1 MKKNILFFIVFIFCF
16 HSSGA
21 FAQDVIQEKDSISI
35 YKDINNFSKKS
46 KFSRFIYKLLFRE
59 SALKAE
65 NLIPSK
71 PKKKEKVV
79 SKYQEGKIIRNITI
93 ETLDPFGYSV
103 TNEKKVPKR
112 SMEKFGN
119 SIHIRTKEVTIRNI
133 MLFKKHDKLDS
144 KLLLESE
151 RLIRSQRYIREVTI
165 VPIDIANS
173 KDSIDI
179 KIRVLDS
186 WTLIPTGSLSSSE
199 SSAKLTERNILGFGH
214 LISGNIKN
222 RFDTKERAVYA
233 QYSINNIKNTYIRLD
248 LDYAND
254 YNNDSKRSININRPF
269 YSVITKNAGGAFFEN
284 RLRTE
289 QFPVLD
295 TISLQN
301 VSYDF
306 QEYWYGRAFK
316 INPKSNPERYFNNM
330 VLALTYNQKVFGQ
343 MPAAVLDP
351 TSYFSN
357 EKNWIGMIGF
367 SKQKFYQDK
376 FVFNYNITEDIP
388 YGENIALI
396 VGHQEKNSNSRMYTG
411 LSVSFGRKYSF
422 GYASGFAEWGSFY
435 DAGFTEQTT
444 FKMGFNYFSPLI
456 SWGNWRFRQF
466 VKPTYVWGNNRDDS
480 FKDRLNLLDEDGLPG
495 FNNRLN
501 GTQKWTVSFQTQSY
515 IPGSWYGFR
524 FSPYFNTTLGSLA
537 NEKALFSS
545 KVYSK
550 FSIGALINNDFL
562 VFNSFQISFSY
573 YPTIP
578 FEGDGINKF
587 NSFENT
593 NLSLYDFQLSKPG
606 YIRYE

>member
-1 MKKNILFFIVFIFCF
+1 MNKKIAVYFMFCF
-16 HSSGA
+16 CLFCEGI
-21 FAQDVIQEKDSISI
+21 FAQVKENDSTTSI
-35 YKDINNFSKKS
+35 YQDIHDLSKKS
-46 KFSRFIYKLLFRE
+46 KFNKFVYKLLFRS

-65 NLIPSK
+65 NLIPDRK
-71 PKKKEKVV
+71 PVEKPLITNK
-79 SKYQEGKIIRNITI
+79 SNGKIIRNIII
-93 ETLDPFGYSV
+93 ETLDPFGQSV
-103 TNEKKVPKR
+103 TNENKKPR
-112 SMEKFGN
+112 NGFERFGN
-119 SIHIRTKEVTIRNI
+119 SIHLKTKEFTIRN
-133 MLFKKHDKLDS
+133 
-144 KLLLESE
+144 LLLFRKNELCDSLILKESE
-151 RLIRSQRYIREVTI
+151 RLIRSQRYVREIKVT
-165 VPIDIANS
+165 PIFLGATN
-173 KDSIDI
+173 DSIDV
-179 KIRVLDS
+179 KVRVLDS
-186 WTLIPTGSLSSSE
+186 WSLIPNGSYSSNQ
-199 SSAKLTERNILGFGH
+199 SSVKLTERNLFGFGH
-214 LISGNIKN
+214 QIAGNLENK
-222 RFDTKERAVYA
+222 FSPKEQAVFARYT
-233 QYSINNIKNTYIRLD
+233 INNIKNSFIKLD
-248 LDYAND
+248 LEYTNEFS
-254 YNNDSKRSININRPF
+254 NNSRRSVDLSRPF
-269 YSVITKNAGGAFFEN
+269 YSVYAKNAGGFYFEN

-295 TISLQN
+295 TISLQK

-306 QEYWYGRAFK
+306 QEYWYGRSFK
-316 INPKSNPERYFNNM
+316 INSKSNPERYFTNM
-330 VLALTYNQKVFGQ
+330 ILALTYNQKVFGRL
-343 MPAAVLDP
+343 PEPTLDP
-351 TSYFSN
+351 SNYFSN
-357 EKNWIGMIGF
+357 EKNWVGMIGI
-367 SKQKFYQDK
+367 SRQKFYQDT

-396 VGHQEKNSNSRMYTG
+396 IGHQEKNSNSRMYTG
-411 LSVSFGRKYSF
+411 LSVSYGKKCSF

-435 DAGFTEQTT
+435 DAGLTEQTT
-444 FKMGFNYFSPLI
+444 FKMGLNYFSPLL
-456 SWGNWRFRQF
+456 SWGKWHFRQV

-480 FKDRLNLLDEDGLPG
+480 FKDRLNLLEADGLPG

>member
-1 MKKNILFFIVFIFCF
+1 MISWKGK
-16 HSSGA
+16 
-21 FAQDVIQEKDSISI
+21 AQTIEKEGDSISI
-35 YKDINNFSKKS
+35 YRDINDLSKKN
-46 KFSRFIYKLLFRE
+46 KFSRFVYKLIFKE
-59 SALKAE
+59 SALKTE
-65 NLIPSK
+65 NLVPFK
-71 PKKKEKVV
+71 PKKAEKAV
-79 SKYQEGKIIRNITI
+79 KKHQEGKIIRNITI

-112 SMEKFGN
+112 KLENFGN
-119 SIHIRTKEVTIRNI
+119 SVHIKTKEITIRNI
-133 MLFKKHDKLDS
+133 MLFKKYDKLDA

-151 RLIRSQRYIREVTI
+151 RLIRSQRYIREVKI
-165 VPIDIANS
+165 VPVDIPKN

-199 SSAKLTERNILGFGH
+199 SSVKLTERNILGFGH

-222 RFDTKERAVYA
+222 RFDNKERAVYA
-233 QYSINNIKNTYIRLD
+233 QYSINNIKNTYFRFD
-248 LDYAND
+248 LDYANEF
-254 YNNDSKRSININRPF
+254 NNDSKRSVNINRPF
-269 YSVITKNAGGAFFEN
+269 YSVITKNAGGFYFEN

-295 TISLQN
+295 TISLQK

-316 INPKSNPERYFNNM
+316 INSKSNPERYFTNM
-330 VLALTYNQKVFGQ
+330 ILALTYNQKVFGRL
-343 MPAAVLDP
+343 PEPTLDP
-351 TSYFSN
+351 SNYFSN
-357 EKNWIGMIGF
+357 EKNWIGMIGV
-367 SKQKFYQDK
+367 SRQKFYQDT

-396 VGHQEKNSNSRMYTG
+396 IGHQEKNSNSRMYTG
-411 LSVSFGRKYSF
+411 LSVSYGKKCSF

-435 DAGFTEQTT
+435 DAGLTEQTT
-444 FKMGFNYFSPLI
+444 FKMGLNYFSPLL
-456 SWGNWRFRQF
+456 SWGKWHFRQF
-466 VKPTYVWGNNRDDS
+466 VKPTYVWGNNRDES
-480 FKDRLNLLDEDGLPG
+480 FKDRLNLLEADGLPG

-524 FSPYFNTTLGSLA
+524 FSPYFNMTLGSLA

-578 FEGDGINKF
+578 FEGDDINKF

-593 NLSLYDFQLSKPG
+593 NLSLYDFQLSKPA

>member
-1 MKKNILFFIVFIFCF
+1 MISLKGNAQTIEKKSDSVSVYQNINDL
-16 HSSGA
+16 
-21 FAQDVIQEKDSISI
+21 
-35 YKDINNFSKKS
+35 SKKS
-46 KFSRFIYKLLFRE
+46 KFSRFVYKLIFKE

-65 NLIPSK
+65 NLVPFK
-71 PKKKEKVV
+71 PKKEVKVV
-79 SKYQEGKIIRNITI
+79 KKHQEGKVIRDITI

-103 TNEKKVPKR
+103 TNEKKVPKHKL
-112 SMEKFGN
+112 EHFGN
-119 SIHIRTKEVTIRNI
+119 TVHIKTKEVTIRNSI
-133 MLFKKHDKLDS
+133 LFKKYDKLDS

-165 VPIDIANS
+165 VPVDIPKN

-186 WTLIPTGSLSSSE
+186 WTLIPTGTLSSTE

-214 LISGNIKN
+214 LISGNVKN
-222 RFDTKERAVYA
+222 RFDTKERATYA
-233 QYSINNIKNTYIRLD
+233 QYSINNIKNTFVRFDFNYG
-248 LDYAND
+248 ND
-254 YNNDSKRSININRPF
+254 FDNDSRRSININRPF
-269 YSVITKNAGGAFFEN
+269 YSVIAKNAGGIYYEN
-284 RLRTE
+284 QLMTE
-289 QFPVLD
+289 LFPQGNEI
-295 TISLQN
+295 TPKQ

-306 QEYWYGRAFK
+306 QEYWYGRALK
-316 INPKSNPERYFNNM
+316 VTPKSNSERYFTNLI
-330 VLALTYNQKVFGQ
+330 LALTYNEKKFNRT
-343 MPAAVLDP
+343 PSLSLDP
-351 TSYFSN
+351 TRYFSN
-357 EKNWIGMIGF
+357 EKNWIGMIGV
-367 SKQKFYQDK
+367 SRQKFYQDT

-396 VGHQEKNSNSRMYTG
+396 IGHQEKNSNSRMYTG
-411 LSVSFGRKYSF
+411 LSVSYGKKCSF

-435 DAGFTEQTT
+435 DAGLTEQTT
-444 FKMGFNYFSPLI
+444 FRLGLNYFSPLI
-456 SWGNWRFRQF
+456 NIGNWRFRQF
-466 VKPTYVWGNNRDDS
+466 IKPTYVWGNNRDES
-480 FKDRLNLLDEDGLPG
+480 FKDRLTLLDEDGLPG

-524 FSPYFNTTLGSLA
+524 FSPYFNMTLGSLA

-578 FEGDGINKF
+578 FEGDGINKI

-593 NLSLYDFQLSKPG
+593 NLSLYDFQLSKPA
-606 YIRYE
+606 YIKYE

>member
-1 MKKNILFFIVFIFCF
+1 MKLKLFLFLFICFI
-16 HSSGA
+16 SWKGN
-21 FAQDVIQEKDSISI
+21 AQTFDKKGDSISI
-35 YKDINNFSKKS
+35 YQDIHDLSKKN
-46 KFSRFIYKLLFRE
+46 KFSRFVYKLIFSE

-71 PKKKEKVV
+71 SKKEEKLVE
-79 SKYQEGKIIRNITI
+79 KHQEGKIIRNIII

-103 TNEKKVPKR
+103 TDEKKEPKR
-112 SMEKFGN
+112 KFEKFGN
-119 SIHIRTKEVTIRNI
+119 SVHIKTKEVTIRNI
-133 MLFKKHDKLDS
+133 MLFKKHDKLDP

-151 RLIRSQRYIREVTI
+151 RLIRGQRYIREVTI
-165 VPIDIANS
+165 IPIDINNS

-186 WTLIPTGSLSSSE
+186 WTLIPTGSLSSTE

-222 RFDTKERAVYA
+222 RFDTRERAVYA
-233 QYSINNIKNTYIRLD
+233 QYTINNIKNTYFRFD
-248 LDYAND
+248 LDYANEF
-254 YNNDSKRSININRPF
+254 NNDSKRSVNINRPF
-269 YSVITKNAGGAFFEN
+269 YSVITKNAGGFYFEN

-289 QFPVLD
+289 QFPVLE
-295 TISLQN
+295 TFSLQN
-301 VSYDF
+301 ISYDF

-316 INPKSNPERYFNNM
+316 INSESNPERYFTNM
-330 VLALTYNQKVFGQ
+330 ILALTYNQKVFDRR
-343 MPAAVLDP
+343 PDAILDP
-351 TSYFSN
+351 MNYFSN
-357 EKNWIGMIGF
+357 EKNWIGIIGV
-367 SKQKFYQDK
+367 SRQKFYQDQ

-396 VGHQEKNSNSRMYTG
+396 IGHQEKNSNSRMYTG
-411 LSVSFGRKYSF
+411 LSVSYGKKYSF

-435 DAGFTEQTT
+435 DAGLTEQTT
-444 FKMGFNYFSPLI
+444 FRLGLNYFSPLI
-456 SWGNWRFRQF
+456 SWGKWHFRQF
-466 VKPTYVWGNNRDDS
+466 VKPTYVWGNNRDES
-480 FKDRLNLLDEDGLPG
+480 FKDRLTLLEEDGLPG

-501 GTQKWTVSFQTQSY
+501 GTQKWTLSFQTQSY

-524 FSPYFNTTLGSLA
+524 FSPYFNMTLGSLA

-578 FEGDGINKF
+578 FEGDNINKF

-593 NLSLYDFQLSKPG
+593 NLSLYDFQLSKPA

>member
-1 MKKNILFFIVFIFCF
+1 MKLKLFLFFFICVI
-16 HSSGA
+16 SWEGK
-21 FAQDVIQEKDSISI
+21 AQTIEKKADSISI
-35 YKDINNFSKKS
+35 YQDINDLSKRN
-46 KFSRFIYKLLFRE
+46 KFSRFVYKLIFRE

-71 PKKKEKVV
+71 PKKDEKVV
-79 SKYQEGKIIRNITI
+79 KKHQEGKIIRNITI
-93 ETLDPFGYSV
+93 ETLDPFGFSV
-103 TNEKKVPKR
+103 TDEKKLPKR
-112 SMEKFGN
+112 KLEKFGN
-119 SIHIRTKEVTIRNI
+119 AVHLKTKEVTIRNI

-151 RLIRSQRYIREVTI
+151 RLIRSQRYIREVKI
-165 VPIDIANS
+165 VPVDIPKNR
-173 KDSIDI
+173 DSIDI

-186 WTLIPTGSLSSSE
+186 WTLIPTGSLSSTE

-222 RFDTKERAVYA
+222 RFDTRERAVYA
-233 QYSINNIKNTYIRLD
+233 QYSINNIKDTYFRFD
-248 LDYAND
+248 LDYANEF
-254 YNNDSKRSININRPF
+254 NNDSKRSININRPF
-269 YSVITKNAGGAFFEN
+269 YSVIAKNAGGFYFEN
-284 RLRTE
+284 SLRTE

-306 QEYWYGRAFK
+306 QEYWYGRALK
-316 INPKSNPERYFNNM
+316 INSKSNPERYFTNLI
-330 VLALTYNQKVFGQ
+330 LALTYNQKDYGRL
-343 MPAAVLDP
+343 PDATLDP
-351 TSYFSN
+351 SNYFSN
-357 EKNWIGMIGF
+357 EKNWVGMIGI
-367 SKQKFYQDK
+367 SRQKFYQDT

-396 VGHQEKNSNSRMYTG
+396 IGHQEKNSNSRMYTG
-411 LSVSFGRKYSF
+411 LSVSYGKKYAF
-422 GYASGFAEWGSFY
+422 GYASGFVEWGSFY

-444 FKMGFNYFSPLI
+444 FRLGLNYFSPLI
-456 SWGNWRFRQF
+456 NLGSWRFRQF
-466 VKPTYVWGNNRDDS
+466 IKPTYVWGNNRDES
-480 FKDRLNLLDEDGLPG
+480 FKDRLTLLEDDGLPG

-501 GTQKWTVSFQTQSY
+501 GTQKWTLSFQTQSY

-524 FSPYFNTTLGSLA
+524 FSPYVNMTLGSLA
-537 NEKALFSS
+537 SEKALFSS

-587 NSFENT
+587 NSLENT
-593 NLSLYDFQLSKPG
+593 NLSLYDFQLSKPA

>member
-1 MKKNILFFIVFIFCF
+1 MKLKLFLFFFICVI
-16 HSSGA
+16 SWEGK
-21 FAQDVIQEKDSISI
+21 AQTIEKKADSISI
-35 YKDINNFSKKS
+35 YQDINDLSKRN
-46 KFSRFIYKLLFRE
+46 KFSRFVYKLIFRE

-71 PKKKEKVV
+71 PKKEEKVV
-79 SKYQEGKIIRNITI
+79 KKHQEGKIIRNITI
-93 ETLDPFGYSV
+93 ETLDPFGFSV
-103 TNEKKVPKR
+103 TDEKKLPKR
-112 SMEKFGN
+112 KLEKFGN
-119 SIHIRTKEVTIRNI
+119 SVHLKTKEVTIRNI
-133 MLFKKHDKLDS
+133 MLFRKHDKLDS

-165 VPIDIANS
+165 FPVDIPKN

-186 WTLIPTGSLSSSE
+186 WTLIPTGSLSSTE

-222 RFDTKERAVYA
+222 RFDTRERAVYA
-233 QYSINNIKNTYIRLD
+233 QYSINNIKDTYFRFD
-248 LDYAND
+248 LDYANEF
-254 YNNDSKRSININRPF
+254 NNDSKRSININRPF
-269 YSVITKNAGGAFFEN
+269 YSVIAKNAGGFYFEN
-284 RLRTE
+284 SLRTE

-316 INPKSNPERYFNNM
+316 INSKSNPERYFTNLI
-330 VLALTYNQKVFGQ
+330 LALTYNQKVFGR
-343 MPAAVLDP
+343 MPEATLDP
-351 TSYFSN
+351 SNYFSN
-357 EKNWIGMIGF
+357 EKNWIGMIGV
-367 SKQKFYQDK
+367 SKQKFYQDT

-396 VGHQEKNSNSRMYTG
+396 IGHQEKNSNSRMYTG
-411 LSVSFGRKYSF
+411 LSVSYGKKYSF

-444 FKMGFNYFSPLI
+444 FRLGLNYFSPLI
-456 SWGNWRFRQF
+456 NLGSWRFRQF
-466 VKPTYVWGNNRDDS
+466 IKPTYVWGNNRDES
-480 FKDRLNLLDEDGLPG
+480 FKDRLIFFEEDGLPG
-495 FNNRLN
+495 FNSRLN
-501 GTQKWTVSFQTQSY
+501 GTQKWTLSFQTQSY

-524 FSPYFNTTLGSLA
+524 FSPYLNMTLGSLA
-537 NEKALFSS
+537 NEKTLFSS

-587 NSFENT
+587 NSLENT
-593 NLSLYDFQLSKPG
+593 NLSLYDFQLSKPA

>member
-1 MKKNILFFIVFIFCF
+1 MISLKGNAQTIEKKSDSVSVYQNINDL
-16 HSSGA
+16 
-21 FAQDVIQEKDSISI
+21 
-35 YKDINNFSKKS
+35 SKKS
-46 KFSRFIYKLLFRE
+46 KFSRFVYKLIFKE

-65 NLIPSK
+65 NLVPFK
-71 PKKKEKVV
+71 PKKEVKVV
-79 SKYQEGKIIRNITI
+79 KKHQEGKVIRNITI

-103 TNEKKVPKR
+103 TNEKKVPKHKL
-112 SMEKFGN
+112 EHFGN
-119 SIHIRTKEVTIRNI
+119 TVHIKTKEVTIRNSI
-133 MLFKKHDKLDS
+133 LFKKYDKLDS

-165 VPIDIANS
+165 VPVDIPKN

-186 WTLIPTGSLSSSE
+186 WTLIPTGSLSSTE

-214 LISGNIKN
+214 LISGNVKN
-222 RFDTKERAVYA
+222 RFDTKELATYA
-233 QYSINNIKNTYIRLD
+233 QYSINNIKNTFVRFDFNYG
-248 LDYAND
+248 ND
-254 YNNDSKRSININRPF
+254 FDNDSRRSININRPF
-269 YSVITKNAGGAFFEN
+269 YSVIAKNAGGIYYEN
-284 RLRTE
+284 QLMTE
-289 QFPVLD
+289 LFPQGNE
-295 TISLQN
+295 ISPKQ

-306 QEYWYGRAFK
+306 QEYWYGRALK
-316 INPKSNPERYFNNM
+316 VSPKSNSERHFTNLI
-330 VLALTYNQKVFGQ
+330 LALTYNEKKFNRT
-343 MPAAVLDP
+343 PSLSLDP
-351 TSYFSN
+351 TRYFSN
-357 EKNWIGMIGF
+357 EKNWIGMIGV
-367 SKQKFYQDK
+367 SRQKFYQDT

-396 VGHQEKNSNSRMYTG
+396 IGHQEKNSNSRMYTG
-411 LSVSFGRKYSF
+411 LSVSYGKKCSF

-435 DAGFTEQTT
+435 DAGLTEQTT
-444 FKMGFNYFSPLI
+444 FRLGLNYFSPLI
-456 SWGNWRFRQF
+456 NIGNWRFRQF
-466 VKPTYVWGNNRDDS
+466 IKPTYVWGNNRDES
-480 FKDRLNLLDEDGLPG
+480 FKDRLTLLDEDGLPG

-524 FSPYFNTTLGSLA
+524 FSPYFNMTLGSLA

-578 FEGDGINKF
+578 FEGDGINKI

-593 NLSLYDFQLSKPG
+593 NLSLYDFQLSKPA
-606 YIRYE
+606 YIKYE

>member
-1 MKKNILFFIVFIFCF
+1 MISWKGN
-16 HSSGA
+16 
-21 FAQDVIQEKDSISI
+21 AQTIEKEGDSISI
-35 YKDINNFSKKS
+35 YRDINDLSKKN
-46 KFSRFIYKLLFRE
+46 KFSRFVYKLIFKE

-65 NLIPSK
+65 NLVPFK
-71 PKKKEKVV
+71 PKKAEKAV
-79 SKYQEGKIIRNITI
+79 KKHQEGKIIRNITI

-112 SMEKFGN
+112 KLENFGN
-119 SIHIRTKEVTIRNI
+119 SVHIKTKEITIRNI
-133 MLFKKHDKLDS
+133 MLFKKYDKLDA

-151 RLIRSQRYIREVTI
+151 RLIRSQRYIREVKI
-165 VPIDIANS
+165 VPVDIPKN

-199 SSAKLTERNILGFGH
+199 SSVKLTERNILGFGH

-233 QYSINNIKNTYIRLD
+233 QYSINNIKNTYFRFD
-248 LDYAND
+248 LDYANEF
-254 YNNDSKRSININRPF
+254 NNDSKRSVNINRSF
-269 YSVITKNAGGAFFEN
+269 YSVITKNAGGFYFEN

-295 TISLQN
+295 TISLQK

-306 QEYWYGRAFK
+306 QEYWFGRAFK
-316 INPKSNPERYFNNM
+316 INSKSNPERYFTNM
-330 VLALTYNQKVFGQ
+330 ILALTYNQKVFGRL
-343 MPAAVLDP
+343 PEPTLDP
-351 TSYFSN
+351 SNYFSN
-357 EKNWIGMIGF
+357 EKNWIGMIGV
-367 SKQKFYQDK
+367 SRQKFYQDT

-396 VGHQEKNSNSRMYTG
+396 IGHQEKNSNSRMYTG
-411 LSVSFGRKYSF
+411 LSVSYGKKCSF

-435 DAGFTEQTT
+435 DAGLTEQTT
-444 FKMGFNYFSPLI
+444 FKMGLNYFSPLL
-456 SWGNWRFRQF
+456 SWGKWHFRQF
-466 VKPTYVWGNNRDDS
+466 VKPTYVWGNNRDES
-480 FKDRLNLLDEDGLPG
+480 FKDRLNLLEADGLPG

-524 FSPYFNTTLGSLA
+524 FSPYFNMTLGSLA

-606 YIRYE
+606 YILYE

>member
-1 MKKNILFFIVFIFCF
+1 MKLKLFLFFFICVI
-16 HSSGA
+16 SWEGK
-21 FAQDVIQEKDSISI
+21 AQNIEKKTDSISI
-35 YKDINNFSKKS
+35 YQDINDLSKRN
-46 KFSRFIYKLLFRE
+46 KFSRFVYKLIFRE

-71 PKKKEKVV
+71 PKKDEKVV
-79 SKYQEGKIIRNITI
+79 KKHQEGKIIRNITI
-93 ETLDPFGYSV
+93 ETLDPFGFSV
-103 TNEKKVPKR
+103 TDEKKLPKR
-112 SMEKFGN
+112 KLEKFGN
-119 SIHIRTKEVTIRNI
+119 SVHLKTKEVTIRNI
-133 MLFKKHDKLDS
+133 MLFRKHDKLDA

-165 VPIDIANS
+165 VPVDIPKN

-186 WTLIPTGSLSSSE
+186 WTLIPTGSLSSTE

-222 RFDTKERAVYA
+222 RFDTRERAVYA
-233 QYSINNIKNTYIRLD
+233 QYSINNIKDTYFRFD
-248 LDYAND
+248 LDYANEF
-254 YNNDSKRSININRPF
+254 NNDSKRSININRPF
-269 YSVITKNAGGAFFEN
+269 YSVIAKNAGGFYFEN
-284 RLRTE
+284 SLRTE

-316 INPKSNPERYFNNM
+316 INSKSNPERYFTNLI
-330 VLALTYNQKVFGQ
+330 LALTYNQKVFGR
-343 MPAAVLDP
+343 MPEATLDP
-351 TSYFSN
+351 SNYFSN
-357 EKNWIGMIGF
+357 EKNWIGMIGV
-367 SKQKFYQDK
+367 SKQKFYQDT

-396 VGHQEKNSNSRMYTG
+396 IGHQEKNSNSRMYTG
-411 LSVSFGRKYSF
+411 LSVSYGKKYSF

-444 FKMGFNYFSPLI
+444 FRLGLNYFSPLI
-456 SWGNWRFRQF
+456 NLGSWRFRQF
-466 VKPTYVWGNNRDDS
+466 IKPTYVWGNNRDES
-480 FKDRLNLLDEDGLPG
+480 FKDRLIFFEADGLPG
-495 FNNRLN
+495 FNSRLN
-501 GTQKWTVSFQTQSY
+501 GTQKWTLSFQTQSY

-524 FSPYFNTTLGSLA
+524 FSPYLNMTLGSLA

-587 NSFENT
+587 NSLENT
-593 NLSLYDFQLSKPG
+593 NLSLYDFQLSKPA

>member
-1 MKKNILFFIVFIFCF
+1 MKLNLILFFCICII
-16 HSSGA
+16 SLKGK
-21 FAQDVIQEKDSISI
+21 AQTVEKKADSISI
-35 YKDINNFSKKS
+35 YQDINDLSKKS
-46 KFSRFIYKLLFRE
+46 KFSRFVYKLIFKE

-65 NLIPSK
+65 NLVPFK
-71 PKKKEKVV
+71 PKKAEKAV
-79 SKYQEGKIIRNITI
+79 KKHQEGKIIRNITI

-112 SMEKFGN
+112 KLENFGN
-119 SIHIRTKEVTIRNI
+119 SVHIKTKEITIRNI
-133 MLFKKHDKLDS
+133 MLFKKYDKLDA

-151 RLIRSQRYIREVTI
+151 RLIRSQRYIREVKI
-165 VPIDIANS
+165 VPVDIPKN

-199 SSAKLTERNILGFGH
+199 SSVKLTERNILGFGH
-214 LISGNIKN
+214 LISGNVRN

-233 QYSINNIKNTYIRLD
+233 QYSINNIKNTYFRFD
-248 LDYAND
+248 LDYANEF
-254 YNNDSKRSININRPF
+254 NNDSKRSVNINRPF
-269 YSVITKNAGGAFFEN
+269 YSVITKNAGGFYFEN

-295 TISLQN
+295 TISLQK

-316 INPKSNPERYFNNM
+316 INSKSNPERYFTNL
-330 VLALTYNQKVFGQ
+330 VLALTYNQKDYGRL
-343 MPAAVLDP
+343 PDATLDP
-351 TSYFSN
+351 SNYFSN
-357 EKNWIGMIGF
+357 EKNWVGMIGV
-367 SKQKFYQDK
+367 SRQKFYQDT

-396 VGHQEKNSNSRMYTG
+396 IGHQEKNSNSRMYTG
-411 LSVSFGRKYSF
+411 LSVSYGKKCSF

-435 DAGFTEQTT
+435 DAGLTEQTT
-444 FKMGFNYFSPLI
+444 FKMGLNYFSPLL
-456 SWGNWRFRQF
+456 SWGKWHFRQF
-466 VKPTYVWGNNRDDS
+466 VKPTYVWGNNRDES
-480 FKDRLNLLDEDGLPG
+480 FKDRLNLLEADGLPG
-495 FNNRLN
+495 FNNRFN

-537 NEKALFSS
+537 NDKALFSS

>member
-1 MKKNILFFIVFIFCF
+1 MKLKLFLFFFICVI
-16 HSSGA
+16 SWEGK
-21 FAQDVIQEKDSISI
+21 AQTIEKKADSISI
-35 YKDINNFSKKS
+35 YQDINDLSKRN
-46 KFSRFIYKLLFRE
+46 KFSRFVYKLIFRE

-71 PKKKEKVV
+71 PKKEEKIV
-79 SKYQEGKIIRNITI
+79 KKHQEGKIIRNITI
-93 ETLDPFGYSV
+93 ETLDPFGFSV
-103 TNEKKVPKR
+103 TDEKKLPKR
-112 SMEKFGN
+112 KLENFGN
-119 SIHIRTKEVTIRNI
+119 SVHIKTKEITIRNI
-133 MLFKKHDKLDS
+133 MLFKKYDKLDA

-151 RLIRSQRYIREVTI
+151 RLIRSQRYIREVKI
-165 VPIDIANS
+165 VPVDIPKN

-199 SSAKLTERNILGFGH
+199 SSVKLTERNILGFGH

-233 QYSINNIKNTYIRLD
+233 QYSINNIKNTYFRFD
-248 LDYAND
+248 LDYANEF
-254 YNNDSKRSININRPF
+254 NNDSKRSVNINRPF
-269 YSVITKNAGGAFFEN
+269 YSVITKNAGGFYFEN

-295 TISLQN
+295 TISLQK

-316 INPKSNPERYFNNM
+316 INSKSNPERYFTNM
-330 VLALTYNQKVFGQ
+330 ILALTYNQKVFGKI
-343 MPAAVLDP
+343 PEATLDP
-351 TSYFSN
+351 SNYFSN
-357 EKNWIGMIGF
+357 EKNWIGMIGV
-367 SKQKFYQDK
+367 SRQKFYQDT

-396 VGHQEKNSNSRMYTG
+396 IGHQEKNSNSRMYTG
-411 LSVSFGRKYSF
+411 LSVSYGKKCSF

-435 DAGFTEQTT
+435 DAGLTEQTT
-444 FKMGFNYFSPLI
+444 FKLGLNYFSPLL
-456 SWGNWRFRQF
+456 SWGKWHFRQF
-466 VKPTYVWGNNRDDS
+466 VKPTYVWGNNRDES
-480 FKDRLNLLDEDGLPG
+480 FKDRLNLLEADGLPG

-606 YIRYE
+606 YILYE

>member
-1 MKKNILFFIVFIFCF
+1 MKLKLFLFFFIC
-16 HSSGA
+16 
-21 FAQDVIQEKDSISI
+21 VISWEGKGQTIEKKADSISI
-35 YKDINNFSKKS
+35 YQDINDLSKRN
-46 KFSRFIYKLLFRE
+46 KFSRFVYKLIFRE

-71 PKKKEKVV
+71 PKKEEKIV
-79 SKYQEGKIIRNITI
+79 KKHQEGKIIRNITI
-93 ETLDPFGYSV
+93 ETLDPFGFSV
-103 TNEKKVPKR
+103 TDEKKLPKR
-112 SMEKFGN
+112 KLENFGN
-119 SIHIRTKEVTIRNI
+119 SVHIKTKEITIRNI
-133 MLFKKHDKLDS
+133 MLFKKNDKLDA

-165 VPIDIANS
+165 VPVDIPKN

-186 WTLIPTGSLSSSE
+186 WTLIPTGSLSSTE

-233 QYSINNIKNTYIRLD
+233 QYSINNIKNTYFRFD
-248 LDYAND
+248 LDYANEF
-254 YNNDSKRSININRPF
+254 NNDSKRSVNINRPF
-269 YSVITKNAGGAFFEN
+269 YSVIAKNAGGFYFEN
-284 RLRTE
+284 SLRTE

-316 INPKSNPERYFNNM
+316 INSKSNPERYFTNLI
-330 VLALTYNQKVFGQ
+330 LALTYNQKVFGR
-343 MPAAVLDP
+343 MPEATLDP
-351 TSYFSN
+351 SNYFSN
-357 EKNWIGMIGF
+357 EKNWIGMIGV
-367 SKQKFYQDK
+367 SKQKFYQDT

-396 VGHQEKNSNSRMYTG
+396 IGHQEKNSNSRMYTG
-411 LSVSFGRKYSF
+411 LSVSYGKKYSF

-444 FKMGFNYFSPLI
+444 FRLGLNYFSPLI
-456 SWGNWRFRQF
+456 NLGSWRFRQF
-466 VKPTYVWGNNRDDS
+466 IKPTYVWGNNRDES
-480 FKDRLNLLDEDGLPG
+480 FKDRLTLLEEDGLPG

-501 GTQKWTVSFQTQSY
+501 GTQKWTLSFQTQSY

-524 FSPYFNTTLGSLA
+524 FSPYLNMTLGSLA

-587 NSFENT
+587 NSLENT
-593 NLSLYDFQLSKPG
+593 NLSLYDFQLSKPA

>member
-1 MKKNILFFIVFIFCF
+1 MKLKLFLFLCICII
-16 HSSGA
+16 SWNGK
-21 FAQDVIQEKDSISI
+21 AQTVDKKGDSISI
-35 YKDINNFSKKS
+35 YQDINDLSKRN
-46 KFSRFIYKLLFRE
+46 KFSRFVYKLIFRE
-59 SALKAE
+59 SALKVE

-71 PKKKEKVV
+71 PKKEEKIV
-79 SKYQEGKIIRNITI
+79 KKHQEGKIIRNITI

-103 TNEKKVPKR
+103 TDEKKVPKR
-112 SMEKFGN
+112 KFEKFGN
-119 SIHIRTKEVTIRNI
+119 SVHLKTKEVTIRNI
-133 MLFKKHDKLDS
+133 MLFKKHDTLDS

-151 RLIRSQRYIREVTI
+151 RLIRSQRYIREVKI
-165 VPIDIANS
+165 VPIDIPNS
-173 KDSIDI
+173 KDSIDV

-186 WTLIPTGSLSSSE
+186 WTLIPTCSLSSTE

-222 RFDTKERAVYA
+222 RFETRERAVYA
-233 QYSINNIKNTYIRLD
+233 QYSINNIKDTYFRFD
-248 LDYAND
+248 LDYANEF
-254 YNNDSKRSININRPF
+254 NNDSKRSVNINRPF
-269 YSVITKNAGGAFFEN
+269 YSVIAKNAGGFYFEN
-284 RLRTE
+284 SLRTE

-316 INPKSNPERYFNNM
+316 INSKSNSERYFTNLI
-330 VLALTYNQKVFGQ
+330 LALTYNQKVFGR
-343 MPAAVLDP
+343 MPEATLDP
-351 TSYFSN
+351 SNYFSN
-357 EKNWIGMIGF
+357 EKNWIGMIGV
-367 SKQKFYQDK
+367 SKQKFYQDT

-396 VGHQEKNSNSRMYTG
+396 IGHQEKNSNSRMYTG
-411 LSVSFGRKYSF
+411 LSVSYGKKYSF

-444 FKMGFNYFSPLI
+444 FRLGLNYFSPLI
-456 SWGNWRFRQF
+456 NLGSWRFRQF
-466 VKPTYVWGNNRDDS
+466 IKPTYVWGNNRDES
-480 FKDRLNLLDEDGLPG
+480 FKDRLIFFEADGLPG
-495 FNNRLN
+495 FNSRLN
-501 GTQKWTVSFQTQSY
+501 GTQKWTLSFQTQSY

-524 FSPYFNTTLGSLA
+524 FSPYLNMTLGSLA

-587 NSFENT
+587 NSLENT
-593 NLSLYDFQLSKPG
+593 NLSLYDFQLSKPA

>member
-1 MKKNILFFIVFIFCF
+1 
-16 HSSGA
+16 
-21 FAQDVIQEKDSISI
+21 
-35 YKDINNFSKKS
+35 
-46 KFSRFIYKLLFRE
+46 
-59 SALKAE
+59 
-65 NLIPSK
+65 
-71 PKKKEKVV
+71 
-79 SKYQEGKIIRNITI
+79 
-93 ETLDPFGYSV
+93 
-103 TNEKKVPKR
+103 
-112 SMEKFGN
+112 MEKFGN

-222 RFDTKERAVYA
+222 RFDTNERAVYA

-343 MPAAVLDP
+343 MPEAVLDP

-396 VGHQEKNSNSRMYTG
+396 VGHQEKNSNSRLYTG

-435 DAGFTEQTT
+435 DAGLTEQTT
-444 FKMGFNYFSPLI
+444 FKLGLNYFSPLI

-480 FKDRLNLLDEDGLPG
+480 FKDRLTLLDEDGLPG

-593 NLSLYDFQLSKPG
+593 NLSFYDFQLSKPG

>member
-1 MKKNILFFIVFIFCF
+1 MISWKGK
-16 HSSGA
+16 
-21 FAQDVIQEKDSISI
+21 AQTIEKEGDSVSI
-35 YKDINNFSKKS
+35 YHDINDLSKKS
-46 KFSRFIYKLLFRE
+46 KFSRFVYKLVFKE

-65 NLIPSK
+65 NLVPFK
-71 PKKKEKVV
+71 PKKKKKIV
-79 SKYQEGKIIRNITI
+79 SAHQEGRVIRNISI
-93 ETLDPFGYSV
+93 ETLDPFGYSL
-103 TNEKKVPKR
+103 TNEKKAPKR
-112 SMEKFGN
+112 KLENFGN
-119 SIHIRTKEVTIRNI
+119 AVHIKTKEITIRNI
-133 MLFKKHDKLDS
+133 MLFKKNDKLDS

-151 RLIRSQRYIREVTI
+151 RLIRSQRYIREVVI
-165 VPIDIANS
+165 VPVDIPNS

-199 SSAKLTERNILGFGH
+199 SSVKLTERNILGFGH

-233 QYSINNIKNTYIRLD
+233 QYSINNIKNTYFRFD
-248 LDYAND
+248 LDYANEF
-254 YNNDSKRSININRPF
+254 NNDSKRSVNINRPF
-269 YSVITKNAGGAFFEN
+269 YSVITKNAGGFYFEN

-295 TISLQN
+295 TISLQK

-316 INPKSNPERYFNNM
+316 INSKSNPERYFTNM
-330 VLALTYNQKVFGQ
+330 ILALTYNQKVFGRL
-343 MPAAVLDP
+343 PEPTLDP
-351 TSYFSN
+351 SNYFSN
-357 EKNWIGMIGF
+357 EKNWIGMIGV
-367 SKQKFYQDK
+367 SRQKFYQDT

-396 VGHQEKNSNSRMYTG
+396 IGHQEKNSNSRMYTG
-411 LSVSFGRKYSF
+411 LSVSYGKKCSF

-435 DAGFTEQTT
+435 DAGLTEQTT
-444 FKMGFNYFSPLI
+444 FKMGLNYFSPLL
-456 SWGNWRFRQF
+456 SWGKWHFRQF
-466 VKPTYVWGNNRDDS
+466 VKPTYVWGNNRDES
-480 FKDRLNLLDEDGLPG
+480 FKDRLNLLEADGLPG

>member
-1 MKKNILFFIVFIFCF
+1 MKLKLFLFFFIC
-16 HSSGA
+16 
-21 FAQDVIQEKDSISI
+21 VISWEGKGQTIEKKADSISI
-35 YKDINNFSKKS
+35 YQDINDLSKRN
-46 KFSRFIYKLLFRE
+46 KFSRFVYKLIFRE

-71 PKKKEKVV
+71 PKKEEKIV
-79 SKYQEGKIIRNITI
+79 KKHQEGKIIRNITI
-93 ETLDPFGYSV
+93 ETLDPFGFSV
-103 TNEKKVPKR
+103 TDEKKLPKR
-112 SMEKFGN
+112 KLEKFGN
-119 SIHIRTKEVTIRNI
+119 SVHLKTKEVTIRNI
-133 MLFKKHDKLDS
+133 MLFRKHDKLDS

-165 VPIDIANS
+165 VPVDIPKN

-186 WTLIPTGSLSSSE
+186 WTLIPTGSLSSTE

-222 RFDTKERAVYA
+222 RFDTRERAVYA
-233 QYSINNIKNTYIRLD
+233 QYSINNIKDTYFRFD
-248 LDYAND
+248 LDYANEF
-254 YNNDSKRSININRPF
+254 NNDSKRSININRPF
-269 YSVITKNAGGAFFEN
+269 YSVIAKNAGGFYFEN
-284 RLRTE
+284 SLRTE

-316 INPKSNPERYFNNM
+316 INSKSNPERYFTNLI
-330 VLALTYNQKVFGQ
+330 LALTYNQKVFGR
-343 MPAAVLDP
+343 MPEATLDP
-351 TSYFSN
+351 SNYFSN
-357 EKNWIGMIGF
+357 EKNWIGMIGV
-367 SKQKFYQDK
+367 SKQKFYQDT

-396 VGHQEKNSNSRMYTG
+396 IGHQEKNSNSRMYTG
-411 LSVSFGRKYSF
+411 LSVSYGKKYSF

-444 FKMGFNYFSPLI
+444 FRLGLNYFSPLI
-456 SWGNWRFRQF
+456 NLGSWRFRQF
-466 VKPTYVWGNNRDDS
+466 IKPTYVWGNNRDES
-480 FKDRLNLLDEDGLPG
+480 FKDRLIFFEEDGLPG
-495 FNNRLN
+495 FNSRLN
-501 GTQKWTVSFQTQSY
+501 GTQKWTLSFQTQSY

-524 FSPYFNTTLGSLA
+524 FSPYLNMTLGSLA

-587 NSFENT
+587 NSLENT
-593 NLSLYDFQLSKPG
+593 NLSLYDFQLSKPA

>member
-1 MKKNILFFIVFIFCF
+1 MISLKGNAQTIEKKSDSVSVYQNINDL
-16 HSSGA
+16 
-21 FAQDVIQEKDSISI
+21 
-35 YKDINNFSKKS
+35 SKKS
-46 KFSRFIYKLLFRE
+46 KFSRFVYKLIFKE

-65 NLIPSK
+65 NLVPFK
-71 PKKKEKVV
+71 PKKEVKVV
-79 SKYQEGKIIRNITI
+79 KKHQEGKVIRDITI

-103 TNEKKVPKR
+103 TNEKKVPKHKL
-112 SMEKFGN
+112 EHFGN
-119 SIHIRTKEVTIRNI
+119 TVHIKTKEVTIRNSI
-133 MLFKKHDKLDS
+133 LFKKYDKLDS

-165 VPIDIANS
+165 VPVDIPKN

-186 WTLIPTGSLSSSE
+186 WTLIPTGTLSSTE

-214 LISGNIKN
+214 LISGNVKN
-222 RFDTKERAVYA
+222 RFDTKERATYA
-233 QYSINNIKNTYIRLD
+233 QYSINNIKNTFVRFDFNYG
-248 LDYAND
+248 ND
-254 YNNDSKRSININRPF
+254 FDNDSRRSININRPF
-269 YSVITKNAGGAFFEN
+269 YSVIAKNAGGIYYEN
-284 RLRTE
+284 QLMTE
-289 QFPVLD
+289 LFPQGNEI
-295 TISLQN
+295 TPKQ

-306 QEYWYGRAFK
+306 QEYWYGRALK
-316 INPKSNPERYFNNM
+316 VTPKSNSERYFTNLI
-330 VLALTYNQKVFGQ
+330 LALTYNEKKFNRT
-343 MPAAVLDP
+343 PSLSLDP
-351 TSYFSN
+351 TRYFSN
-357 EKNWIGMIGF
+357 EKNWIGMIGV
-367 SKQKFYQDK
+367 SRQKFYQDT
-376 FVFNYNITEDIP
+376 FVFNYYITEDIP

-396 VGHQEKNSNSRMYTG
+396 IGHQEKNSNSRMYTG
-411 LSVSFGRKYSF
+411 LSVSYGKKCSF

-435 DAGFTEQTT
+435 DSGLTEQTT
-444 FKMGFNYFSPLI
+444 FRLGLNYFSPLI
-456 SWGNWRFRQF
+456 NIGNWRFRQF
-466 VKPTYVWGNNRDDS
+466 IKPTYVWGNNRDES
-480 FKDRLNLLDEDGLPG
+480 FKDRLTLLDEDGLPG

-524 FSPYFNTTLGSLA
+524 FSPYFNMTLGSLA

-578 FEGDGINKF
+578 FEGDGINKI

-593 NLSLYDFQLSKPG
+593 NLSLYDFQLSKPA
-606 YIRYE
+606 YIKYE

>member
-1 MKKNILFFIVFIFCF
+1 MNKKLVFLLLFTCCF
-16 HSSGA
+16 FSWKGN
-21 FAQDVIQEKDSISI
+21 AQTVEKKGDSISI
-35 YKDINNFSKKS
+35 YQDINDLSKKS
-46 KFSRFIYKLLFRE
+46 KFSRFVYKLLFRE

-65 NLIPSK
+65 NVVPSK
-71 PKKKEKVV
+71 PKPKAVT
-79 SKYQEGKIIRNITI
+79 KYQEGKVIRNITI

-112 SMEKFGN
+112 KLDKFGN
-119 SIHIRTKEVTIRNI
+119 SIHIKTKEITIRNL

-144 KLLLESE
+144 KLVAESE
-151 RLIRSQRYIREVTI
+151 RLIRSQRYVREVTI
-165 VPIDIANS
+165 VPVNIPNN
-173 KDSIDI
+173 KDSIDV

-199 SSAKLTERNILGFGH
+199 SSVKLTERNILGFGH

-222 RFDTKERAVYA
+222 RFDTKERAVFA
-233 QYSINNIKNTYIRLD
+233 QYSINNIKNTYIRFD
-248 LDYAND
+248 LNYENEF
-254 YNNDSKRSININRPF
+254 NNDSRRSINLNRPF
-269 YSVITKNAGGAFFEN
+269 YSVVTKNAGGIYFEN
-284 RLRTE
+284 RLKTE
-289 QFPVLD
+289 NFTFNDEIVPD
-295 TISLQN
+295 AF
-301 VSYDF
+301 SYNF

-316 INPKSNPERYFNNM
+316 INSKTNPERYFNNLI
-330 VLALTYNQKVFGQ
+330 VALTYNDKDFGRK
-343 MPAAVLDP
+343 PDVTLDP
-351 TSYFSN
+351 SLYFSN

-376 FVFNYNITEDIP
+376 YVFNYNIVEDIP
-388 YGENIALI
+388 YGGNIALI
-396 VGHQEKNSNSRMYTG
+396 IGHQEKNSNTRMYSG
-411 LSVSFGRKYSF
+411 LSLSYGKKYNF
-422 GYASGFAEWGSFY
+422 GYASAFAEWGSFY
-435 DAGFTEQTT
+435 DAGLTEQTT
-444 FKMGFNYFSPLI
+444 FKLGLNYFSPLLT
-456 SWGNWRFRQF
+456 WGKWHFRQF
-466 VKPTYVWGNNRDDS
+466 VKPTYVWGNNRDES
-480 FKDRLNLLDEDGLPG
+480 FKDRLNLRDEDGLPG
-495 FNNRLN
+495 FNDLLN

-524 FSPYFNTTLGSLA
+524 FSPYFNTTFGSLA

-578 FEGDGINKF
+578 FDSDDVKKV

-593 NLSLYDFQLSKPG
+593 NLTLYDFQLSKPA

>member
-1 MKKNILFFIVFIFCF
+1 MKLKLILFLCICLISWKGNGQTVDKK
-16 HSSGA
+16 G
-21 FAQDVIQEKDSISI
+21 DSISI
-35 YKDINNFSKKS
+35 YQDINDLSKKS
-46 KFSRFIYKLLFRE
+46 KFSRFVYKLVFKE
-59 SALKAE
+59 SALNPE
-65 NLIPSK
+65 TLIPFK
-71 PKKKEKVV
+71 PKKKKKVV
-79 SKYQEGKIIRNITI
+79 SAHQEGKIIRNINI

-103 TNEKKVPKR
+103 VNEKKVPKR
-112 SMEKFGN
+112 KLENFGN
-119 SIHIRTKEVTIRNI
+119 SVHIKTKEITIRNI
-133 MLFKKHDKLDS
+133 MLFKKNDKLDS

-151 RLIRSQRYIREVTI
+151 RLIRSQRYIREVVI
-165 VPIDIANS
+165 VPVDIPNS

-199 SSAKLTERNILGFGH
+199 SSVKLTERNILGFGH

-233 QYSINNIKNTYIRLD
+233 LYSINNIKNTYIRLD
-248 LDYAND
+248 LEYAND

-269 YSVITKNAGGAFFEN
+269 YSVIAKNAGGFYFEN

-289 QFPVLD
+289 QVPFVYEFIPQD
-295 TISLQN
+295 

-316 INPKSNPERYFNNM
+316 INSKDNPERHFTNM
-330 VLALTYNQKVFGQ
+330 IIALTYNQTVFGRV
-343 MPAAVLDP
+343 PDAVLDP
-351 TSYFSN
+351 TNYFSD
-357 EKNWIGMIGF
+357 EKNWIGMIGV
-367 SKQKFYQDK
+367 SRQKFYQDM

-396 VGHQEKNSNSRMYTG
+396 IGHQEKNSNSRMYTG
-411 LSVSFGRKYSF
+411 LSVSYGKKCSF

-435 DAGFTEQTT
+435 DAGLTEQTT
-444 FKMGFNYFSPLI
+444 FKMGLNYFSPLL
-456 SWGNWRFRQF
+456 SWGKWHFRQF
-466 VKPTYVWGNNRDDS
+466 VKPTYVWGNNRDES
-480 FKDRLNLLDEDGLPG
+480 FKDRLNLLEADGLPG
-495 FNNRLN
+495 FNTRLN

-524 FSPYFNTTLGSLA
+524 FSPYFNMTLGSLA

>member
-1 MKKNILFFIVFIFCF
+1 MKQYLTFFLIFSCLVI
-16 HSSGA
+16 SWKGN
-21 FAQDVIQEKDSISI
+21 AQTIEKEGDSISI
-35 YKDINNFSKKS
+35 YQNINDFSKRN
-46 KFSRFIYKLLFRE
+46 KFSRFVYKLLFRE
-59 SALKAE
+59 SALQPVS
-65 NLIPSK
+65 LTPFD
-71 PKKKEKVV
+71 PKKKEKVIT
-79 SKYQEGKIIRNITI
+79 KTQEGKIIRNIII

-103 TNEKKVPKR
+103 TNEKKVPKKKL
-112 SMEKFGN
+112 ENFGN
-119 SIHIRTKEVTIRNI
+119 AVHLKTKEITIRNL
-133 MLFKKHDKLDS
+133 MLFKKNDKLDA

-151 RLIRSQRYIREVTI
+151 RLIRSQRYVREVTI
-165 VPIDIANS
+165 VPVDIPNS
-173 KDSIDI
+173 KDSIDV

-199 SSAKLTERNILGFGH
+199 SNVKLTERNIFGFGH
-214 LISGNIKN
+214 QISGNIKN
-222 RFDTKERAVYA
+222 RFDTKERAVYV

-254 YNNDSKRSININRPF
+254 FNNDSKRSININRPF
-269 YSVITKNAGGAFFEN
+269 YSVIAKNAGGFYFEN
-284 RLRTE
+284 RLLTE
-289 QFPVLD
+289 QFP
-295 TISLQN
+295 
-301 VSYDF
+301 YDDNIRAEKIAYNF

-316 INPKSNPERYFNNM
+316 ISRKSNPERHFTN
-330 VLALTYNQKVFGQ
+330 LILGITYNQKDFSKT
-343 MPAAVLDP
+343 PELYLDP
-351 TSYFSN
+351 TFYFSN
-357 EKNWIGMIGF
+357 EKNWIGMIGV
-367 SKQKFYQDK
+367 SRQKFYQDK
-376 FVFNYNITEDIP
+376 FVFNYNIIEDIP

-411 LSVSFGRKYSF
+411 VSVSYGKKCEF

-444 FKMGFNYFSPLI
+444 FKLGFNYFSPLMT
-456 SWGNWRFRQF
+456 WGKWHFRQF
-466 VKPTYVWGNNRDDS
+466 VKPTYVWGNNRDES
-480 FKDRLNLLDEDGLPG
+480 FKDRLSLLESDGLPG

-501 GTQKWTVSFQTQSY
+501 GTQKWTLSFQTQSY

-524 FSPYFNTTLGSLA
+524 FSPYFNMTLGSLA

-593 NLSLYDFQLSKPG
+593 NLSLYDFQLSKPA

>member
-1 MKKNILFFIVFIFCF
+1 MKLKLFLFFFICVI
-16 HSSGA
+16 SWEGK
-21 FAQDVIQEKDSISI
+21 AQTIEKKADSISI
-35 YKDINNFSKKS
+35 YQDINDLSKRN
-46 KFSRFIYKLLFRE
+46 KFSRFVYKLIFRE

-71 PKKKEKVV
+71 PKKDEKVV
-79 SKYQEGKIIRNITI
+79 KKYQEGKIIRNITI
-93 ETLDPFGYSV
+93 ETLDPFGFSV
-103 TNEKKVPKR
+103 TDEKKLPKR
-112 SMEKFGN
+112 KLEKFGN
-119 SIHIRTKEVTIRNI
+119 SVHLKTKEVTIRNI
-133 MLFKKHDKLDS
+133 MLFRKHDKLDA

-165 VPIDIANS
+165 VPVDIPKN

-186 WTLIPTGSLSSSE
+186 WTLIPTGSLSSTE

-222 RFDTKERAVYA
+222 RFDTRERAVYA
-233 QYSINNIKNTYIRLD
+233 QYSINNIKDTYFRFD
-248 LDYAND
+248 LDYANEF
-254 YNNDSKRSININRPF
+254 NNDSKRSININRPF
-269 YSVITKNAGGAFFEN
+269 YSVIAKNAGGFYFEN
-284 RLRTE
+284 SLRTE

-316 INPKSNPERYFNNM
+316 INSKSNPERYFTNLI
-330 VLALTYNQKVFGQ
+330 LALTYNQKVFGR
-343 MPAAVLDP
+343 MPEATLDP
-351 TSYFSN
+351 SNYFSN
-357 EKNWIGMIGF
+357 EKNWIGMIGV
-367 SKQKFYQDK
+367 SKQKFDQDTL
-376 FVFNYNITEDIP
+376 VFNYNITEDIP

-396 VGHQEKNSNSRMYTG
+396 IGHQEKNSNSRMYTG
-411 LSVSFGRKYSF
+411 LSVSYGKKYSF

-444 FKMGFNYFSPLI
+444 FRLGLNYFSPLI
-456 SWGNWRFRQF
+456 NLGSWRFRQF
-466 VKPTYVWGNNRDDS
+466 IKPTYVWGNNRDES
-480 FKDRLNLLDEDGLPG
+480 FKDRLIFFEEDGLPG
-495 FNNRLN
+495 FNSRLN
-501 GTQKWTVSFQTQSY
+501 GTQKWTLSFQTQSY

-524 FSPYFNTTLGSLA
+524 FSPYLNMTLGSLA

-587 NSFENT
+587 NSLENT
-593 NLSLYDFQLSKPG
+593 NLSLYDFQLSKPA

>member
-1 MKKNILFFIVFIFCF
+1 MIF
-16 HSSGA
+16 
-21 FAQDVIQEKDSISI
+21 K
-35 YKDINNFSKKS
+35 
-46 KFSRFIYKLLFRE
+46 E

-65 NLIPSK
+65 NLVPFK
-71 PKKKEKVV
+71 PKKEVKVV
-79 SKYQEGKIIRNITI
+79 KKHQEGKVIRNITI

-103 TNEKKVPKR
+103 TNEKKVPKHKL
-112 SMEKFGN
+112 EHFGN
-119 SIHIRTKEVTIRNI
+119 TVHIMTKEVTIRNSI
-133 MLFKKHDKLDS
+133 LFKKYDKLDS

-165 VPIDIANS
+165 VPVDIPKN

-186 WTLIPTGSLSSSE
+186 WTLIPTGSLSSTE

-214 LISGNIKN
+214 LISGNVKN
-222 RFDTKERAVYA
+222 RFDTKERATYA
-233 QYSINNIKNTYIRLD
+233 QYSINNIKNTFVRFDFNYG
-248 LDYAND
+248 ND
-254 YNNDSKRSININRPF
+254 FDNDSRRSININRPF
-269 YSVITKNAGGAFFEN
+269 YSVIAKNAGGIYYEN
-284 RLRTE
+284 QLMTE
-289 QFPVLD
+289 LFPQGNE
-295 TISLQN
+295 ISPKQ

-306 QEYWYGRAFK
+306 QEYWYGRALK
-316 INPKSNPERYFNNM
+316 VSPKSNSERHFTNLI
-330 VLALTYNQKVFGQ
+330 LALTYNEKKFNRT
-343 MPAAVLDP
+343 PSLSLDP
-351 TSYFSN
+351 TRYFSN
-357 EKNWIGMIGF
+357 EKNWIGMIGV
-367 SKQKFYQDK
+367 SRQKFYQDT

-396 VGHQEKNSNSRMYTG
+396 IGHQEKNSNSRMYTG
-411 LSVSFGRKYSF
+411 LSVSYGKKCSF

-435 DAGFTEQTT
+435 DAGLTEQTT
-444 FKMGFNYFSPLI
+444 FRSGLNYFSPLI
-456 SWGNWRFRQF
+456 NIGNWRFRQF
-466 VKPTYVWGNNRDDS
+466 IKPTYVWGNNRDES
-480 FKDRLNLLDEDGLPG
+480 FKDRLTLLDEDGLPG

-524 FSPYFNTTLGSLA
+524 FSPYFNMTLGSLA

-578 FEGDGINKF
+578 FEGDGINKI

-593 NLSLYDFQLSKPG
+593 NLSLYDFQLSKPA
-606 YIRYE
+606 YIKYE

>member
-1 MKKNILFFIVFIFCF
+1 MKLKLFLFFFICVI
-16 HSSGA
+16 SWEGK
-21 FAQDVIQEKDSISI
+21 AQTIEKKADSISI
-35 YKDINNFSKKS
+35 YQDINDLSKRN
-46 KFSRFIYKLLFRE
+46 KFSRFVYKLIFRE

-71 PKKKEKVV
+71 PKKDEKVV
-79 SKYQEGKIIRNITI
+79 KKYQEGKIIRNITI
-93 ETLDPFGYSV
+93 ETLDPFGFSV
-103 TNEKKVPKR
+103 TDEKKLPKR
-112 SMEKFGN
+112 KLEKFGN
-119 SIHIRTKEVTIRNI
+119 SVHLKTKEVTIRNI
-133 MLFKKHDKLDS
+133 MLFRKHDKLDA

-165 VPIDIANS
+165 VPVDIPKN

-186 WTLIPTGSLSSSE
+186 WTLIPTGSLSSTE

-222 RFDTKERAVYA
+222 RFDTRERAVYA
-233 QYSINNIKNTYIRLD
+233 QYSINNIKDTYFRFD
-248 LDYAND
+248 LDYANEF
-254 YNNDSKRSININRPF
+254 NNDSKRSININRPF
-269 YSVITKNAGGAFFEN
+269 YSVIAKNAGGFYFEN
-284 RLRTE
+284 SLRTE

-316 INPKSNPERYFNNM
+316 INSKSNPERYFTNLI
-330 VLALTYNQKVFGQ
+330 LALTYNQKVFGR
-343 MPAAVLDP
+343 MPEATLDP
-351 TSYFSN
+351 SNYFSN
-357 EKNWIGMIGF
+357 EKNWIGMIGV
-367 SKQKFYQDK
+367 SKQKFYQDT

-396 VGHQEKNSNSRMYTG
+396 IGHQEKNSNSRMYTG
-411 LSVSFGRKYSF
+411 LSVSYGKKYSF

-444 FKMGFNYFSPLI
+444 FRLGLNYFSPLI
-456 SWGNWRFRQF
+456 NLGSWRFRQF
-466 VKPTYVWGNNRDDS
+466 IKPTYVWGNNRDES
-480 FKDRLNLLDEDGLPG
+480 FKDRLIFFEADGLPG
-495 FNNRLN
+495 FNSRLN
-501 GTQKWTVSFQTQSY
+501 GTQKWTLSFQTQSY

-524 FSPYFNTTLGSLA
+524 FSPYLNMTLGSLA

-587 NSFENT
+587 NSLENT
-593 NLSLYDFQLSKPG
+593 NLSLYDFQLSKPA

>member
-1 MKKNILFFIVFIFCF
+1 MISWKGK
-16 HSSGA
+16 
-21 FAQDVIQEKDSISI
+21 AQTIEKEGDSVSI
-35 YKDINNFSKKS
+35 YHDINDLSKKS
-46 KFSRFIYKLLFRE
+46 KFSRFVYKLVFKE

-65 NLIPSK
+65 NLVPFK
-71 PKKKEKVV
+71 PKKKKKIV
-79 SKYQEGKIIRNITI
+79 SAHQEGRVIRNISI
-93 ETLDPFGYSV
+93 ETLDPFGYSL
-103 TNEKKVPKR
+103 TNEKKAPKR
-112 SMEKFGN
+112 KLENFGN
-119 SIHIRTKEVTIRNI
+119 AVHIKTKEITIRNI
-133 MLFKKHDKLDS
+133 MLFKKNDKLDS

-151 RLIRSQRYIREVTI
+151 RLIRSQRYIREVAI
-165 VPIDIANS
+165 VPVDIPNS

-199 SSAKLTERNILGFGH
+199 SSVKLTERNILGFGH

-233 QYSINNIKNTYIRLD
+233 QYSINNIKNTYFRLD
-248 LDYAND
+248 LEYAND

-269 YSVITKNAGGAFFEN
+269 YSVIAKNAGGFYFEN

-289 QFPVLD
+289 QVPFVYEFIPQD
-295 TISLQN
+295 

-316 INPKSNPERYFNNM
+316 INSKDNPERYFTNM
-330 VLALTYNQKVFGQ
+330 IIALTYNQKVFSRV
-343 MPAAVLDP
+343 PDAVLDP
-351 TSYFSN
+351 TNYFSD
-357 EKNWIGMIGF
+357 EKNWIGMIGV
-367 SKQKFYQDK
+367 SRQKFYQDT

-396 VGHQEKNSNSRMYTG
+396 IGHQEKNSNSRMYTG
-411 LSVSFGRKYSF
+411 LSVSYGKKCSF

-435 DAGFTEQTT
+435 DAGLTEQTT
-444 FKMGFNYFSPLI
+444 FKMGLNYFSPLL
-456 SWGNWRFRQF
+456 SWGKWHFRQF

-480 FKDRLNLLDEDGLPG
+480 FKDRLNLLEADGLPG

-524 FSPYFNTTLGSLA
+524 FSPYFNMTLGSLA

-593 NLSLYDFQLSKPG
+593 NLLLYDFQLSKPG

>member
-1 MKKNILFFIVFIFCF
+1 MKLKLFLFFFIC
-16 HSSGA
+16 
-21 FAQDVIQEKDSISI
+21 VISWEGKGQTIEKKADSISI
-35 YKDINNFSKKS
+35 YQDINDLSKRN
-46 KFSRFIYKLLFRE
+46 KFSRFVYKLIFRE

-71 PKKKEKVV
+71 PKKEEKVV
-79 SKYQEGKIIRNITI
+79 KKHQEGKIIRNITI
-93 ETLDPFGYSV
+93 ETLDPFGFSV
-103 TNEKKVPKR
+103 TDEKKLPKR
-112 SMEKFGN
+112 KLEKFGN
-119 SIHIRTKEVTIRNI
+119 SVHLKTKEVTIRNI
-133 MLFKKHDKLDS
+133 MLFRKHDKLDA

-165 VPIDIANS
+165 VPVDIPKN

-186 WTLIPTGSLSSSE
+186 WTLIPTGSLSSTE

-222 RFDTKERAVYA
+222 RFDTRERAVYA
-233 QYSINNIKNTYIRLD
+233 QYSINNIKDTYFRFD
-248 LDYAND
+248 LDYANEF
-254 YNNDSKRSININRPF
+254 NNDSKRSININRPF
-269 YSVITKNAGGAFFEN
+269 YSVIAKNAGGFYFEN
-284 RLRTE
+284 SLRTE

-316 INPKSNPERYFNNM
+316 INSKSNPERYFTNLI
-330 VLALTYNQKVFGQ
+330 LALTYNQKVFGR
-343 MPAAVLDP
+343 MPEATLDP
-351 TSYFSN
+351 SNYFSN
-357 EKNWIGMIGF
+357 EKNWIGMIGV
-367 SKQKFYQDK
+367 SKQKFYQDT

-396 VGHQEKNSNSRMYTG
+396 IGHQEKNSNSRMYTG
-411 LSVSFGRKYSF
+411 LSVSYGKKYSF

-444 FKMGFNYFSPLI
+444 FRLGLNYFSPLI
-456 SWGNWRFRQF
+456 NLGSWRFRQF
-466 VKPTYVWGNNRDDS
+466 IKPTYVWGNNRDES
-480 FKDRLNLLDEDGLPG
+480 FKDRLIFFEEDGLPG
-495 FNNRLN
+495 FNSRLN
-501 GTQKWTVSFQTQSY
+501 GTQKWTLSFQTQSY

-524 FSPYFNTTLGSLA
+524 FSPYLNMTLGSLA
-537 NEKALFSS
+537 NEKTLFSS

-587 NSFENT
+587 NSLENT
-593 NLSLYDFQLSKPG
+593 NLSLYDFQLSKPA

>member
-1 MKKNILFFIVFIFCF
+1 MKLKLFLFFFIC
-16 HSSGA
+16 
-21 FAQDVIQEKDSISI
+21 VISWEGKGQTIEKKADSISI
-35 YKDINNFSKKS
+35 YQDINDLSKRN
-46 KFSRFIYKLLFRE
+46 KFSRFVYKLIFRE

-71 PKKKEKVV
+71 PKKEEKVV
-79 SKYQEGKIIRNITI
+79 KKHQEGKIIRNITI
-93 ETLDPFGYSV
+93 ETLDPFGFSV
-103 TNEKKVPKR
+103 TDEKKLPKR
-112 SMEKFGN
+112 KLEKFGN
-119 SIHIRTKEVTIRNI
+119 SVHLKTKEVTIRNI
-133 MLFKKHDKLDS
+133 MLFRKHDKLDA

-165 VPIDIANS
+165 VPVDIPKN

-186 WTLIPTGSLSSSE
+186 WTLIPTGSLSSTE

-222 RFDTKERAVYA
+222 RFDTRERAVYA
-233 QYSINNIKNTYIRLD
+233 QYSINNIKDTYFRFD
-248 LDYAND
+248 LDYANEF
-254 YNNDSKRSININRPF
+254 NNDSKRSININRPF
-269 YSVITKNAGGAFFEN
+269 YSVIAKNAGGFYFEN
-284 RLRTE
+284 SLRTE

-316 INPKSNPERYFNNM
+316 INSKSNPERYFTNLI
-330 VLALTYNQKVFGQ
+330 LALTYNQKVFGR
-343 MPAAVLDP
+343 MPEATLDP
-351 TSYFSN
+351 SNYFSN
-357 EKNWIGMIGF
+357 EKNWIGMIGV
-367 SKQKFYQDK
+367 SKQKFYQDT

-396 VGHQEKNSNSRMYTG
+396 IGHQEKNSNSRMYTG
-411 LSVSFGRKYSF
+411 LSVSYGKKYSF

-444 FKMGFNYFSPLI
+444 FRLGLNYFSPLI
-456 SWGNWRFRQF
+456 NLGSWRFRQF
-466 VKPTYVWGNNRDDS
+466 IKPTYVWGNNRDES
-480 FKDRLNLLDEDGLPG
+480 FKDRLIFFEEDGLPG
-495 FNNRLN
+495 FNSRLN
-501 GTQKWTVSFQTQSY
+501 GTQKWTLSFQTQSY

-524 FSPYFNTTLGSLA
+524 FSPYLNMTLGSLA

-587 NSFENT
+587 NSLENT
-593 NLSLYDFQLSKPG
+593 NLSLYDFQLSKPA

>member
-1 MKKNILFFIVFIFCF
+1 MKLKLFLFFFIC
-16 HSSGA
+16 
-21 FAQDVIQEKDSISI
+21 VISWEGKGQTIEKKADSISI
-35 YKDINNFSKKS
+35 YQDINDLSKRN
-46 KFSRFIYKLLFRE
+46 KFSRFVYKLIFRE

-71 PKKKEKVV
+71 PKKEEKIV
-79 SKYQEGKIIRNITI
+79 KKHQEGKIIRNITI
-93 ETLDPFGYSV
+93 ETLDPFGFSV
-103 TNEKKVPKR
+103 TDEKKLPKR
-112 SMEKFGN
+112 KLEKFGN
-119 SIHIRTKEVTIRNI
+119 SVHLKTKEVTIRNI
-133 MLFKKHDKLDS
+133 MLFRKHDKLDA

-165 VPIDIANS
+165 FPVDIPKN

-186 WTLIPTGSLSSSE
+186 WTLIPTGSLSSTE

-222 RFDTKERAVYA
+222 RFDTRERAVYA
-233 QYSINNIKNTYIRLD
+233 QYSINNIKDTYFRFD
-248 LDYAND
+248 LDYANEF
-254 YNNDSKRSININRPF
+254 NNDSKRSININRPF
-269 YSVITKNAGGAFFEN
+269 YSVIAKNAGGFYFEN
-284 RLRTE
+284 SLRTE

-316 INPKSNPERYFNNM
+316 INSKSNPERYFTNLI
-330 VLALTYNQKVFGQ
+330 LALTYNQKVFGR
-343 MPAAVLDP
+343 MPEATLDP
-351 TSYFSN
+351 SNYFSN
-357 EKNWIGMIGF
+357 EKNWIGMIGV
-367 SKQKFYQDK
+367 SKQKFYQDT

-396 VGHQEKNSNSRMYTG
+396 IGHQEKNSNSRMYTG
-411 LSVSFGRKYSF
+411 LSVSYGKKYSF

-444 FKMGFNYFSPLI
+444 FRLGLNYFSPLI
-456 SWGNWRFRQF
+456 NLGSWRFRQF
-466 VKPTYVWGNNRDDS
+466 IKPTYVWGNNRDES
-480 FKDRLNLLDEDGLPG
+480 FKDRLIFFEADGLPG
-495 FNNRLN
+495 FNSRLN
-501 GTQKWTVSFQTQSY
+501 GTQKWTLSFQTQSY

-524 FSPYFNTTLGSLA
+524 FSPYLNMTLGSLA
-537 NEKALFSS
+537 NEKTLFSS

-587 NSFENT
+587 NSLENT
-593 NLSLYDFQLSKPG
+593 NLSLYDFQLSKPA

>member
-1 MKKNILFFIVFIFCF
+1 MKLKLILFLCICLISWKGNGQTVDKK
-16 HSSGA
+16 G
-21 FAQDVIQEKDSISI
+21 DSISI
-35 YKDINNFSKKS
+35 YQDINDLSKKS
-46 KFSRFIYKLLFRE
+46 KFSRFVYKLVFKE
-59 SALKAE
+59 SALNPE
-65 NLIPSK
+65 TLIPFK
-71 PKKKEKVV
+71 PKKKKKVV
-79 SKYQEGKIIRNITI
+79 SAHQEGKIIRNINI

-103 TNEKKVPKR
+103 VNEKKVPKR
-112 SMEKFGN
+112 KLENFGN
-119 SIHIRTKEVTIRNI
+119 SVHIKTKEITIRNI
-133 MLFKKHDKLDS
+133 MLFKKNDKLDS

-151 RLIRSQRYIREVTI
+151 RLIRSQRYIREVVI
-165 VPIDIANS
+165 VPVDIPNS

-199 SSAKLTERNILGFGH
+199 SSVKLTERNILGFGH

-233 QYSINNIKNTYIRLD
+233 LYSINNIKNTYIRLD
-248 LDYAND
+248 LEYAND

-269 YSVITKNAGGAFFEN
+269 YSVIAKNAGGFYFEN

-289 QFPVLD
+289 QVPFVYEFIPQD
-295 TISLQN
+295 

-316 INPKSNPERYFNNM
+316 INSKDNPERHFTNM
-330 VLALTYNQKVFGQ
+330 IIALTYNQTVFGRV
-343 MPAAVLDP
+343 PDAVLDP
-351 TSYFSN
+351 TNYFSD
-357 EKNWIGMIGF
+357 EKNWIGMIGV
-367 SKQKFYQDK
+367 SRQKFYQDM

-396 VGHQEKNSNSRMYTG
+396 IGHQEKNSNSRMYTG
-411 LSVSFGRKYSF
+411 LSVSYGKKCSF

-435 DAGFTEQTT
+435 DAGLTEQTT
-444 FKMGFNYFSPLI
+444 FKMGLNYFSPLL
-456 SWGNWRFRQF
+456 SWGKWHFRQF
-466 VKPTYVWGNNRDDS
+466 VKPTYVWGNNRDES
-480 FKDRLNLLDEDGLPG
+480 FKDRLNLLEADGLPG
-495 FNNRLN
+495 FNTRLN

-524 FSPYFNTTLGSLA
+524 FSPYFNMTLGSLA

-562 VFNSFQISFSY
+562 VFNSFQVSFSY

>member
-1 MKKNILFFIVFIFCF
+1 MKLKLFLFFFICVI
-16 HSSGA
+16 SWEGK
-21 FAQDVIQEKDSISI
+21 AQTIEKKADSISI
-35 YKDINNFSKKS
+35 YQDINDLSKRN
-46 KFSRFIYKLLFRE
+46 KFSRFVYKLIFRE

-71 PKKKEKVV
+71 PKKDEKVV
-79 SKYQEGKIIRNITI
+79 KKHQEGKIIRNITI
-93 ETLDPFGYSV
+93 ETLDPFGFSV
-103 TNEKKVPKR
+103 TDEKKLPKR
-112 SMEKFGN
+112 KLEKFGN
-119 SIHIRTKEVTIRNI
+119 AVHLKTKEVTIRNI

-151 RLIRSQRYIREVTI
+151 RLIRSQRYIREVKI
-165 VPIDIANS
+165 VPVDIPKNR
-173 KDSIDI
+173 DSIDI

-186 WTLIPTGSLSSSE
+186 WTLIPTGSLSSTE

-222 RFDTKERAVYA
+222 RFDTRERAVYA
-233 QYSINNIKNTYIRLD
+233 QYSINNIKDTYFRFD
-248 LDYAND
+248 LDYANEF
-254 YNNDSKRSININRPF
+254 NNDSKRSININRPF
-269 YSVITKNAGGAFFEN
+269 YSVIAKNAGGFYFEN
-284 RLRTE
+284 SLRTE

-306 QEYWYGRAFK
+306 QEYWYGRALK
-316 INPKSNPERYFNNM
+316 INSKSNPERYFTNLI
-330 VLALTYNQKVFGQ
+330 LALTYNQKDYGRL
-343 MPAAVLDP
+343 PDATLDP
-351 TSYFSN
+351 SNYFSN
-357 EKNWIGMIGF
+357 EKNWVGMIGI
-367 SKQKFYQDK
+367 SRQKFYQDT

-396 VGHQEKNSNSRMYTG
+396 IGHQEKNSNSRMYTG
-411 LSVSFGRKYSF
+411 LSVSYGKKYAF
-422 GYASGFAEWGSFY
+422 GYASGFVEWGSFY

-444 FKMGFNYFSPLI
+444 FRLGLNYFSPLI
-456 SWGNWRFRQF
+456 NLGSWRFRQF
-466 VKPTYVWGNNRDDS
+466 IKPTYVWGNNRDES
-480 FKDRLNLLDEDGLPG
+480 FKDRLTLLEDDGLPG

-501 GTQKWTVSFQTQSY
+501 GTQKWTLSFQTQSY
-515 IPGSWYGFR
+515 IPGSWHGFR
-524 FSPYFNTTLGSLA
+524 FSPYVNMTLGSLA
-537 NEKALFSS
+537 SQKALFSS

-587 NSFENT
+587 NSLENT
-593 NLSLYDFQLSKPG
+593 NLSLYDFQLSKPA

>member
-1 MKKNILFFIVFIFCF
+1 MKLKLFLFFFICVI
-16 HSSGA
+16 SWEGK
-21 FAQDVIQEKDSISI
+21 AQTIEKKADSISI
-35 YKDINNFSKKS
+35 YQDINDLSKRN
-46 KFSRFIYKLLFRE
+46 KFSRFVYKLIFRE

-71 PKKKEKVV
+71 PKKDEKVV
-79 SKYQEGKIIRNITI
+79 KKYQEGKIIRNITI
-93 ETLDPFGYSV
+93 ETLDPFGFSV
-103 TNEKKVPKR
+103 TDEKKLPKR
-112 SMEKFGN
+112 KLEKFGN
-119 SIHIRTKEVTIRNI
+119 SVHLKTKEVTIRNI
-133 MLFKKHDKLDS
+133 ILFRKHDKLDA

-151 RLIRSQRYIREVTI
+151 RLIRSQRYIREVKI
-165 VPIDIANS
+165 VPVDIPKN

-186 WTLIPTGSLSSSE
+186 WTLIPTGSLSSTE
-199 SSAKLTERNILGFGH
+199 SSVKLTERNILGFGH

-222 RFDTKERAVYA
+222 RFDTRERAVYA
-233 QYSINNIKNTYIRLD
+233 QYSINNIKDTYFRFD
-248 LDYAND
+248 LDYANEF
-254 YNNDSKRSININRPF
+254 NNDSKRSININRPF
-269 YSVITKNAGGAFFEN
+269 YSVIAKNAGGFYFEN
-284 RLRTE
+284 SLRTE

-316 INPKSNPERYFNNM
+316 INSKSNPERYFTNLI
-330 VLALTYNQKVFGQ
+330 LALTYNQKVFGR
-343 MPAAVLDP
+343 MPEATLDP
-351 TSYFSN
+351 SNYFSN
-357 EKNWIGMIGF
+357 EKNWIGMIGV
-367 SKQKFYQDK
+367 SKQKFYQDT

-396 VGHQEKNSNSRMYTG
+396 IGHQEKNSNSRMYTG
-411 LSVSFGRKYSF
+411 LSVSYGKKYSF

-444 FKMGFNYFSPLI
+444 FRLGLNYFSPLI
-456 SWGNWRFRQF
+456 NLGSWRFRQF
-466 VKPTYVWGNNRDDS
+466 IKPTYVWGNNRDES
-480 FKDRLNLLDEDGLPG
+480 FKDRLIFFEEDGLPG
-495 FNNRLN
+495 FNSRLN
-501 GTQKWTVSFQTQSY
+501 GTQKWTLSFQTQSY

-524 FSPYFNTTLGSLA
+524 FSPYLNMTLGSLA

-587 NSFENT
+587 NSLENT
-593 NLSLYDFQLSKPG
+593 NLSLYDFQLSKPA